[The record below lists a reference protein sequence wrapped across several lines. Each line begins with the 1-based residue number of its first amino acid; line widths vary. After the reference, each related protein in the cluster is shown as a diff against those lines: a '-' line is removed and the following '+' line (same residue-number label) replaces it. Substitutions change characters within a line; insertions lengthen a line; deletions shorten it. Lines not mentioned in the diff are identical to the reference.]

1 MAYADYDYY
10 LNNYEGELSQDDF
23 ERLANRA
30 CAYLNAL
37 TLNAVKAAF
46 KRGEYV
52 TEIQDA
58 CCAVVDAHSVNE
70 HGGGIASET
79 NDGISVTYLASSAT
93 KKTDEERLYN
103 AAALY
108 LLPTGLLYRGCL

>member
-1 MAYADYDYY
+1 MAYANYNYY

-30 CAYLNAL
+30 CAYLDAL
-37 TLNAVKAAF
+37 TLNAAKAAF
-46 KRGEYV
+46 RRGDC
-52 TEIQDA
+52 TGEIQDA
-58 CCAVVDAHSVNE
+58 CCAVVDAYNLNE

-79 NDGISVTYLASSAT
+79 NDGISVTYLASGAAR
-93 KKTDEERLYN
+93 KTDEERLYN

-108 LLPTGLLYRGCL
+108 LLSTGLLYRGCL